1 MTQENQNDI
10 FTPHVPELNLEE
22 HGEML
27 SEFTTEVLDLLIEA
41 KNAVLALEA
50 IPNDQESL
58 HKAFKVFYTIKGLAT
73 FLNLSDIYQLAKN
86 AEGLFDALRKGL
98 LPFDEMVADVALEAI
113 DSLRAL
119 LDLLNEQ
126 IANHGKLS
134 REYLDVSA
142 VVLKIQALNESAI
155 PGRIRKVIDDKRSG
169 KIPLVSLPVSSE
181 SDSRVKILKRQQEL
195 IRERELAIRL
205 SQQAQKMAAEKSDM
219 LASMSHEMRTLI
231 NAIMG
236 FSDLLVKGDLEEKQK
251 IFLRSIS
258 SSAELLLD
266 IINNILD
273 LAKIERGKLKLE
285 AISFNLRDLVESV
298 FQIIRAR
305 LEQKQILLFFNIDP
319 EVTLGLKGDPTRF
332 RQILIN
338 LLGNAVKFTE
348 KGEVGL
354 TVSLDPHVDN
364 TAAMD
369 RSRAYLRFKVSDTG
383 IGISET
389 KLKYIF
395 EPFMQGD
402 KTIAREYGG
411 TGLGL
416 AISKSYIET
425 MGGKIWVESSVG
437 DGSDFI
443 FQVSFPV
450 DEAFGH
456 ETTQDMTKVFDLAAG
471 KSVAVI
477 DKDKR
482 QALKSLCQS
491 YHMQT
496 IDLPPICEESFNV
509 LTAHAQQGKAVDII
523 FIDTI
528 GFKDDA
534 YLLANKLQQDER
546 FAQAKIIAVTSD
558 IKIGVSNEAY
568 KACFDDYLLRP
579 VIRSEFFNLIQKT
592 FDRSSSSQDA
602 TIVSSSETT
611 SCAGIEVLI
620 VDDSATNIELIKA
633 YFESI
638 ECVGDF
644 AVNGQEAIE
653 KIKQKRYDICFMD
666 LQMPVMNGFAATQ
679 IIRSQISQDLPIIAL
694 TAADA
699 PEDKEKCQEI
709 GFTDFLSKPFNMN
722 EFKDKII
729 RYGRHK
735 H

>member
-1 MTQENQNDI
+1 MTQENQHDI

-354 TVSLDPHVDN
+354 TVSLDPHIDN
-364 TAAMD
+364 KAAMD

-456 ETTQDMTKVFDLAAG
+456 EITQDMTKVFDLAAG
-471 KSVAVI
+471 KSVAII

-482 QALKSLCQS
+482 QALKSLCQA

-496 IDLPPICEESFNV
+496 IDLPSICEESFNV
-509 LTAHAQQGKAVDII
+509 LTAHAQQGKAADII

-579 VIRSEFFNLIQKT
+579 VIRSEFFNLIQKA

-602 TIVSSSETT
+602 TIVSSSETA

-644 AVNGQEAIE
+644 AANGQEAIE

-699 PEDKEKCQEI
+699 PEDKEKCQET

-729 RYGRHK
+729 RYGRHE

>member
-1 MTQENQNDI
+1 MNSEHMHEN
-10 FTPHVPELNLEE
+10 FTPHIPELNLEE

-50 IPNDQESL
+50 IPNDKESL
-58 HKAFKVFYTIKGLAT
+58 NKAFKVFYTIKGLST
-73 FLNLSDIYQLAKN
+73 FLNLTDIQCLAKSS
-86 AEGLFDALRKGL
+86 EGLFDALRKDL
-98 LPFDEMVADVALEAI
+98 LPFDEVTIDAALEAI

-119 LDLLNEQ
+119 LDLLSEQ
-126 IANHGKLS
+126 VANHGRLT

-142 VVLKIQALNESAI
+142 TVLKIQALNESAI
-155 PGRIRKVIDDKRSG
+155 PGNIRKVIDDKRAG

-251 IFLRSIS
+251 IFLHSIR

-305 LEQKQILLFFNIDP
+305 LEGKQILLYFYIDP
-319 EVTLGLKGDPTRF
+319 EISLGLKGDPTRF
-332 RQILIN
+332 RQILLN
-338 LLGNAVKFTE
+338 LLGNAVKFTD

-354 TVSLDPHVDN
+354 TVSRDPHVDN
-364 TAAMD
+364 NTALD
-369 RSRAYLRFKVSDTG
+369 PSRMYLRFKISDTG

-389 KLKYIF
+389 KVKYIF

-402 KTIAREYGG
+402 KSIAREYGG

-437 DGSDFI
+437 EGSDFI

-450 DEAFGH
+450 DQVSV
-456 ETTQDMTKVFDLAAG
+456 QDAAQGAVRVLDFAVG
-471 KSVAVI
+471 KRVVLI
-477 DKDKR
+477 DKDRR
-482 QALKSLCQS
+482 QELKQMCQAQK
-491 YHMQT
+491 MQISDFSQASDDIFNILLSEAEAGKVPDVIL
-496 IDLPPICEESFNV
+496 IDL
-509 LTAHAQQGKAVDII
+509 
-523 FIDTI
+523 I
-528 GFKDDA
+528 GFKDEA
-534 YLLANKLQQDER
+534 YLLANKLQQEKKFD
-546 FAQAKIIAVTSD
+546 AAKIVAVTSD
-558 IKIGVSNEAY
+558 IKIGISNEAY

-579 VIRSEFFNLIQKT
+579 VIRSEFFNLLQKT
-592 FDRSSSSQDA
+592 FGAAQAQEESGQAGPDEA
-602 TIVSSSETT
+602 I
-611 SCAGIEVLI
+611 SCAGINVLI
-620 VDDSATNIELIKA
+620 VDDSLTNIELIKA

-638 ECVGDF
+638 ECGGDF
-644 AVNGQEAIE
+644 AMNGQEAIE
-653 KIKQKRYDICFMD
+653 MIKQKRYDICFMD

-679 IIRSQISQDLPIIAL
+679 IIRSDVSRDLPIIAL

-699 PEDKEKCQEI
+699 PEDKEKCQEV

-722 EFKDKII
+722 DFRDKII
-729 RYGRHK
+729 SYGRHK